1 MIGTCQA
8 SWSLGPFDRKILDTE
23 FWSCM
28 LATVRKIASL
38 AVTHHQLGYA
48 HSSILG
54 VEDCNSR
61 WGWWYKPLFQLCTFF
76 AFGTYWSPKFHQNFL
91 ASPKI
96 TFSYIYIY
104 IYIYCH
110 FILTEPTT
118 FTTQHTN
125 RVKLLVLIDLLVCIT
140 YLWVHNSH
148 PSLKLIF
155 FFLHTRII
163 ILKHDSYIIY

>member
-1 MIGTCQA
+1 MRTLAYLVSKIVIPGGGGDTNLYFNYVH
-8 SWSLGPFDRKILDTE
+8 SLPSVLID
-23 FWSCM
+23 
-28 LATVRKIASL
+28 
-38 AVTHHQLGYA
+38 
-48 HSSILG
+48 
-54 VEDCNSR
+54 
-61 WGWWYKPLFQLCTFF
+61 P
-76 AFGTYWSPKFHQNFL
+76 QNFI
-91 ASPKI
+91 KI
-96 TFSYIYIY
+96 FWHPLISHSHIYIYIY

-148 PSLKLIF
+148 PRLKLIF